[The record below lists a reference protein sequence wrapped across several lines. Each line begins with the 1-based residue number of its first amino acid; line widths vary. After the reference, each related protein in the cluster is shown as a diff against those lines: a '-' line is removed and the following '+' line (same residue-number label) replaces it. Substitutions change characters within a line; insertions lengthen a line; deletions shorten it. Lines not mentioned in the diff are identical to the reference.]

1 MTIAEALRLALRRLR
16 ANKVRS
22 GLTGLG
28 VIIGVAAVV
37 ALMAVGQGAQSALT
51 QRISSLGTNLL
62 SVQAG
67 GFTGGFLRGAAGSA
81 TTLTTED
88 ADALRGLK
96 NVAAVAPEL
105 PVGNALIVSGRSNT
119 TTSVTGTTADE
130 ARVRGL
136 DMQTGVFLSQLEQA
150 RGLRVAVLGSTT
162 ASDLNLDPEGA
173 VGSTIYANGI
183 PLQVIG
189 VMQPK
194 GGGFNS
200 PDDQVYVPLSALQAR
215 VSGSSN
221 LRSIGVSVASSSK
234 ITQVQAEVDNL
245 LRIRHGISSDGT
257 PDFGIFNQAQL
268 LQVAANN
275 AATLRNFLVGIAAI
289 ALLVGGIG
297 IANIMLVSVRER
309 TREIGIRK
317 AIGARYRD
325 ISRQFLVEAVTV
337 SLAGGVIGAMLGAVT
352 AGPVGHAVKVT
363 ATPSWGAVLLAFGS
377 AAVVG
382 IVAGWWPA
390 RQAAALDPI
399 IALRYE

>member
-37 ALMAVGQGAQSALT
+37 ALMAVGQGAQRSLT
-51 QRISSLGTNLL
+51 DRIAGLGTNLL

-67 GFTGGFLRGAAGSA
+67 GNTGGFIRGAAGSA
-81 TTLTTED
+81 TTLTTAD
-88 ADALRGLK
+88 ADALRSLEY
-96 NVAAVAPEL
+96 VAAVAPEL
-105 PVGNALIVSGRSNT
+105 PVGNALVVSGRSNT
-119 TTSVTGTTADE
+119 TTSITGTTADE

-136 DMQTGVFLSQLEQA
+136 EVQAGSFLSAHEQA
-150 RGLRVAVLGSTT
+150 HGLRVAVLGATT

-173 VGSTIYANGI
+173 VGSTIFANGI
-183 PLQVIG
+183 PLQVVG

-194 GGGFNS
+194 GGGFQS
-200 PDDQVYVPLSALQAR
+200 PDDQIFVPLSALQAR
-215 VSGSSN
+215 VSNTNN
-221 LRSIGVSVASSSK
+221 LRSIGVSVTSPSK
-234 ITQVQAEVDNL
+234 ITQVQSEVENL
-245 LRIRHGISSDGT
+245 LRIRHGIASGAND
-257 PDFGIFNQAQL
+257 DFGIFNQAQL
-268 LQVAANN
+268 LQVASSN

-337 SLAGGVIGAMLGAVT
+337 SLAGGVIGAVLGAVA

-363 ATPSWGAVLLAFGS
+363 ATPSWSAVLLAFGS

-382 IVAGWWPA
+382 VVAGWWPA

>member
-1 MTIAEALRLALRRLR
+1 VSIGEAIRLALRRLR

-37 ALMAVGQGAQSALT
+37 SLMAVGQGAQRSLT
-51 QRISSLGTNLL
+51 SRIASLGTNLL

-67 GFTGGFLRGAAGSA
+67 AARNGFFRGAAGSA
-81 TTLTTED
+81 TTLTVDD
-88 ADALRGLK
+88 ANALRSLK
-96 NVAAVAPEL
+96 GVAGVAPEL
-105 PVGNALIVSGRSNT
+105 PVGNAFVVFGRANT
-119 TTSVTGTTADE
+119 TTQVTGTTPEE
-130 ARVRGL
+130 ALVRGFSV
-136 DMQTGVFLSQLEQA
+136 QVGSFISAHEQA
-150 RGLRVAVLGSTT
+150 HGLRVAVLGPTT
-162 ASDLNLDPEGA
+162 AADLNIDPTSA
-173 VGSTIYANGI
+173 VGSTIEVDGI
-183 PLQVIG
+183 PFQVIG
-189 VMQPK
+189 ITQPK
-194 GGGFNS
+194 GGGFNN
-200 PDDQVYVPLSALQAR
+200 PDDQIFVPLSAVQAR
-215 VSGSSN
+215 LSSTTN
-221 LRSIGVSVASSSK
+221 LRAIGVSTGSSK
-234 ITQVQAEVDNL
+234 QIPVVQQEVENL
-245 LRIRHGISSDGT
+245 LRTRHALASTASD
-257 PDFGIFNQAQL
+257 DFSLLNQAQL
-268 LQVAANN
+268 LQVASDN

-337 SLAGGVIGAMLGAVT
+337 SLAGGVVGSVVGALA
-352 AGPVGHAVKVT
+352 AGPVGRAVKVT
-363 ATPSWGAVLLAFGS
+363 ATPSWSAVLLAFGS